1 MEIESI
7 RELVVSAAREVGK
20 RIGEQ
25 VAARDSGEISFK
37 GINDIVTEVDIW
49 SEKIVSQRVLERFP
63 DALIIGEET
72 AVALKE
78 QRKMSLEQLA
88 QKGLCFIVDPIDG
101 TSNFA
106 NSLPHVCVSIGA
118 LVNGVRQVGVV
129 YDPCRDELFEAT
141 KGKGAKLNGQ
151 AISVGS
157 KEVVINS
164 LLATGFPYD
173 RESRMELYT
182 PLFEKL
188 CTSARSLRVTGSSA
202 LDQCWVACGRL
213 DGFVEYNLKPWDAA
227 AGSLIVE
234 EAGGKAGN
242 FAAIDGDS
250 YSVFAASYLYA
261 NPKLY
266 DQLFTL
272 AREADITGRR
282 NLAAKSL

>member
-1 MEIESI
+1 MELERI
-7 RELVVSAAREVGK
+7 RELIVSAAQEVGK
-20 RIGEQ
+20 RIGEH
-25 VAARDSGEISFK
+25 VSANDSGEISFK
-37 GINDIVTEVDIW
+37 GVNDIVTEVDIW
-49 SEKIVSQRVLERFP
+49 SEKVVSERILAQFP

-72 AVALKE
+72 ATSLKE

-106 NSLPHVCVSIGA
+106 NSFPHVCVSIGA
-118 LVNGVRQVGVV
+118 LIDGVRQVGVV
-129 YDPCRDELFEAT
+129 LDPCRGELFEAVR
-141 KGKGAKLNGQ
+141 GKGAKLNGKRI
-151 AISVGS
+151 AVGK
-157 KEVVINS
+157 KEIVINS

-234 EAGGKAGN
+234 EAGGIAGN
-242 FAAIDGDS
+242 FAAIDGDN
-250 YSVFAASYLYA
+250 YSIFAASYLYA

-282 NLAAKSL
+282 NLAAKTL